1 MQHYKNLA
9 KINALHT
16 HSPPCNVILKKVVC
30 INLKVSVVDIKNY
43 VLYDSFKQQ
52 NIKVKSRKHFR
63 NLSEVNFQAPWT
75 SFNSRSIKVMRIL
88 IVLVGL
94 WCDTE
99 REIQKDLI
107 VVIPIEEKTDDDIKN
122 CNLKWREK

>member
-1 MQHYKNLA
+1 
-9 KINALHT
+9 
-16 HSPPCNVILKKVVC
+16 
-30 INLKVSVVDIKNY
+30 
-43 VLYDSFKQQ
+43 
-52 NIKVKSRKHFR
+52 
-63 NLSEVNFQAPWT
+63 
-75 SFNSRSIKVMRIL
+75 MRIL